1 MKIADD
7 PRRARR
13 AFIREHHPDRGGD
26 AQDFIAGLERLS
38 SGLGAKAGGVR
49 VVIRPSPSWRGR
61 IVAVRRSSL
70 TGSNAPAK
78 TCIRRESP

>member
-38 SGLGAKAGGVR
+38 SGLGPKAGGVR

-61 IVAVRRSSL
+61 IVAVRRRVL
-70 TGSNAPAK
+70 
-78 TCIRRESP
+78 RRPGPPRVR